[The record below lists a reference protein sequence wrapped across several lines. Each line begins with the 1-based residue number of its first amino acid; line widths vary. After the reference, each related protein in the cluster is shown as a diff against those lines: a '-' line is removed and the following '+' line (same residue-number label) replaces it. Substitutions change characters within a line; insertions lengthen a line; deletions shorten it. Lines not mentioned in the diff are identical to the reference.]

1 MRRKQCCRGTSS
13 EMSFFSKDVLPSIM
27 LALPGICVTD
37 KSRAFP
43 RLIFLALLF
52 SCNLA
57 GAES

>member
-1 MRRKQCCRGTSS
+1 M
-13 EMSFFSKDVLPSIM
+13 EVSFFTKEVLPLLM
-27 LALPGICVTD
+27 LALLGICVTD

-52 SCNLA
+52 YCNLA